1 MRPVSPAVP
10 PLAGKRGLRMPARAL
25 GAAGLILALSSCVN
39 LAPETRL
46 PPLPVSD
53 SWSEDT
59 NTAAAQALAD
69 LDWAHYF
76 QDADTRRLIG
86 LALEHNRDLR
96 LAVLR
101 VREAEAAYR
110 IQRSDQIPSIEVQG
124 SSQRSRVP
132 GDLSLTGQPSIQSQH
147 QATVGLTNWE
157 IDLWGRV
164 RNLKDAALDEWLATD
179 AARQAVQVALVR
191 QVVDSV
197 LALRELDQRA
207 FLAGEAVRNRQQT
220 LEIFLQRQAVG
231 SSSELELTQVRTLL
245 IQAQSLQAQLEQER
259 AAALHALTLLVGAD
273 PGIQPTRGIALE
285 SMRLAR
291 LEPGLPS
298 EVLVARPDIR
308 AAEYQLRS
316 AHARIGAARAA
327 FLPRIALT
335 SSAGSASAELDGL
348 FDSGSKA
355 WTFIPMIDIPIFTA
369 GRLQASLDVAE
380 VRRDMAVAN
389 YEKSIQTAFRE
400 VSDALSARQWLARQL
415 EIQARMA
422 QTQAERATLAQL
434 RYDSGAAPYLE
445 VLDAQ
450 RDLLTAQQQLVQI
463 RRAWL
468 SSQVAL
474 YAALGG
480 GAGPAFAGP
489 AASTPPVPAVS
500 GSTPSTDTVP

>member
-1 MRPVSPAVP
+1 
-10 PLAGKRGLRMPARAL
+10 MPIRAL
-25 GAAGLILALSSCVN
+25 GAAGLLLALSSCVN
-39 LAPETRL
+39 LAPQALL

-53 SWSEDT
+53 AWPQDT
-59 NTAAAQALAD
+59 QASAARSLAN
-69 LDWAHYF
+69 LDWAGYF
-76 QDADTRRLIG
+76 QDAELRRLIG
-86 LALEHNRDLR
+86 LALEHNRNLR

-101 VREAEAAYR
+101 VREAEASYR
-110 IQRSDQIPSIEVQG
+110 IQRSDQMPSATVYGHSE
-124 SSQRSRVP
+124 RSRTP
-132 GDLSLTGQPSIQSQH
+132 ADLNLTGLPLTQSRH
-147 QATVGLTNWE
+147 QAGVGLTNWE
-157 IDLWGRV
+157 IDLWGRI

-179 AARQAVQVALVR
+179 AARRAVQVALVR
-191 QVVDSV
+191 QVADSA
-197 LALRELDQRA
+197 LALRELDERA
-207 FLAGEAVRNRQQT
+207 FLAGEAVRDRRQT
-220 LEIFLQRQAVG
+220 LEIFTHRQAAG
-231 SSSELELTQVRTLL
+231 SSSELELTQVRSLL

-273 PGIQPTRGIALE
+273 ADIAPARGVSLE
-285 SMRLAR
+285 STRLAR

-298 EVLVARPDIR
+298 EVLLARPDIR
-308 AAEYQLRS
+308 AAEYRLRS

-348 FDSGSKA
+348 FGGGSKA
-355 WTFIPMIDIPIFTA
+355 WTFAPTIDIPIFTA

-380 VRRDMAVAN
+380 VRRDMAVAS
-389 YEKSIQTAFRE
+389 YEESIQTAFRE

-422 QTQAERATLAQL
+422 QTQAERADLAQL

-445 VLDAQ
+445 VLDA
-450 RDLLTAQQQLVQI
+450 RRELLTAQQQLVQI

-480 GAGPAFAGP
+480 GAGPALASTAAASNAPADPAP
-489 AASTPPVPAVS
+489 AAGGPTSSTE
-500 GSTPSTDTVP
+500 TVL

>member
-1 MRPVSPAVP
+1 MSRQTPHRPSPRGARTSG
-10 PLAGKRGLRMPARAL
+10 AGIAGGRLLLRAL
-25 GAAGLILALSSCVN
+25 GAAGLLALSACVS

-46 PPLPVSD
+46 PPPPVAD
-53 SWSEDT
+53 AWPADT
-59 NTAAAQALAD
+59 DTATVRALHD

-76 QDADTRRLIG
+76 QDPDMRRLIG

-110 IQRSDQIPSIEVQG
+110 IQRADLAPSVGAQGSIE
-124 SSQRSRVP
+124 RSRVP
-132 GDLSLTGQPSIQSQH
+132 GDLTLTGQPQIQSQH
-147 QATVGLTNWE
+147 QASIGLTGWE
-157 IDLWGRV
+157 IDLWGRI
-164 RNLKDAALDEWLATD
+164 RNLKDAALDDWLATD

-191 QVVDSV
+191 QVADSV

-207 FLAGEAVRNRQQT
+207 FLADEAVRNRRQSLDIFQQ
-220 LEIFLQRQAVG
+220 RKAVG

-245 IQAQSLQAQLEQER
+245 IQAESLQAQLKQER
-259 AAALHALTLLVGAD
+259 AAAAHALTLLAGTD
-273 PGIQPTRGIALE
+273 PGIAPTRGIDLAAT
-285 SMRLAR
+285 RLAR

-298 EVLVARPDIR
+298 EVLLARPDIR
-308 AAEYQLRS
+308 AAEHQLRS

-335 SSAGSASAELDGL
+335 SGFGTASAELDGL
-348 FDSGSKA
+348 FGDGSKA
-355 WTFIPMIDIPIFTA
+355 WTFAPVIEVPIFTA
-369 GRLQASLDVAE
+369 GRLRANLDVAE
-380 VRRDMAVAN
+380 VRRDMAVAT

-400 VSDALSARQWLARQL
+400 VADALSARQGLAGQM

-422 QTQAERATLAQL
+422 RTQAERADLAQL

-445 VLDAQ
+445 VLDAK
-450 RDLLTAQQQLVQI
+450 RDLLTAQQQLVQV

-480 GAGPAFAGP
+480 GAGQAPDAVAP
-489 AASTPPVPAVS
+489 AAGRPAS
-500 GSTPSTDTVP
+500 IPHPDP